1 MTHRAHI
8 TNSNI
13 LRRNELC
20 RKFDPIHFN
29 STEALIPAT
38 FLSTRGL
45 VPQHSPQLP
54 RPARDERNSAKRSTR
69 TQHQTRSSHP
79 EPLFWNTADTEK
91 RSQRWP
97 RRRDCCDL
105 IYPAA
110 TPYAN
115 RSCPRHRKR
124 PSPAVGS
131 TRSQLWNL
139 LLTTINGH
147 SHLQTAD
154 GELGLGL
161 CWCAGRVQN
170 VNLTTLSKR
179 RSTYKSTMTMGACEL
194 LYEPHGIVGSCSRA
208 RVLQATYADAAK
220 GRGLSR
226 T

>member
-20 RKFDPIHFN
+20 RKFDPIQFN
-29 STEALIPAT
+29 STEVLVPAA
-38 FLSTRGL
+38 FLGTCGL

-97 RRRDCCDL
+97 RRRDCCRL
-105 IYPAA
+105 TYLAVI
-110 TPYAN
+110 PYAN
-115 RSCPRHRKR
+115 RSCPRHRET

-139 LLTTINGH
+139 LLTTIDGH

-154 GELGLGL
+154 GGLGL
-161 CWCAGRVQN
+161 VLRWCAGWVQN
-170 VNLTTLSKR
+170 VNLTTLSR
-179 RSTYKSTMTMGACEL
+179 RPSTYKGTMTTGACEL
-194 LYEPHGIVGSCSRA
+194 LYRA
-208 RVLQATYADAAK
+208 TWHRRL
-220 GRGLSR
+220 L
-226 T
+226 